1 METPPGFDFD
11 AFISYRRIDG
21 TGAARWLRASLGSY
35 RLPAA
40 LGEGRTPLKTYL
52 DTAFERASEDF
63 WASNIEPALRR
74 SRFLIVVV
82 TPSVFEPRADGAPGW
97 VEREIEL
104 FLSLPHGRKNILMVT
119 AGGNPISRL
128 PAALQ
133 GTHPRIGVVDL
144 SGVEQWWNVARR
156 TTMRD
161 RMLTLVA
168 SIYGIADTDMPLLR
182 QEEERRKRL
191 RALRFASVSMALVIV
206 FAALLIIALVQ
217 WKQAATERTA
227 AQAKSLGLAS
237 LQDFDAGR
245 QLQAL
250 LEAVEGARMLQQ
262 LVPAPAS
269 FDAYPTT
276 MPVLALNRALQGIR
290 ERNRRENVPDSMKR
304 LAQGI
309 AGTIAVCSLP
319 AGLGE
324 DGIKDFMGHE
334 GRLMAKGCTPDGR
347 YLVTAATDNTVR
359 MADLSGPHAP
369 QLIGLQGGVQWL
381 SFAADSKRFKT
392 SNVWGTVVDWD
403 ISGAGN
409 GLRSSLEGH
418 SSTVTAI
425 GFSKDSASLATG
437 SKDGQIRVW
446 SIDGKP
452 LGDPV
457 ATGKGQ
463 VLAVWLDQGARR
475 LLALDPSGGIGE
487 WQRGNQ
493 TSSAS
498 FGSSIYGIFGTISSD
513 GQHIGITIAGG
524 DARFYDMKSRTSA
537 SVRGTHSGWI
547 MGIAFPPRAD
557 VVATAGADDTI
568 GLHRPTGETFGPS
581 IRAAQGQVMSVA
593 FSPDGSTIASAG
605 EDGTVKLWN
614 LSGAQI
620 GQLIGHNGK
629 VLDVRFSPDGH
640 LIATSGADGT
650 VRLWV
655 RDGEQVSQWPGQAGF
670 LAIEI
675 SGASFGAV
683 GLSFSPDSRNIAIAD
698 SSHAVRIYRIQSL
711 DELLASACAWLAPY
725 IADHPDAAR
734 VCVKGS

>member
-128 PAALQ
+128 PEALQ

-191 RALRFASVSMALVIV
+191 RALRFASVSTVLVIV
-206 FAALLIIALVQ
+206 FAALLVIALVQ

-245 QLQAL
+245 QIQAL

-290 ERNRRENVPDSMKR
+290 ERNRREHEQDSMK
-304 LAQGI
+304 LQGQATTATT
-309 AGTIAVCSLP
+309 AGCSLP
-319 AGLGE
+319 AGLSD

-334 GRLMAKGCTPDGR
+334 GALMAKGCTPDGR
-347 YLVTAATDNTVR
+347 YLVTTATDNTVR
-359 MADLSGPHAP
+359 LADLSGPRAP
-369 QLIGLQGGVQWL
+369 QLIGLQGGARFL
-381 SFAADSKRFKT
+381 SFAADSKRFT
-392 SNVWGTVVDWD
+392 TTDVWGTVVDWD

-418 SSTVTAI
+418 TSTVTAI
-425 GFSKDSASLATG
+425 GFSGDSASVATG
-437 SKDGQIRVW
+437 SRDGQIRTW
-446 SIDGKP
+446 SVDGRP
-452 LGDPV
+452 LGNPV
-457 ATGKGQ
+457 TGKGQ

-475 LLALDPSGGIGE
+475 VLALDSTGGVSD
-487 WQRGNQ
+487 WQQGNP
-493 TSSAS
+493 TSPAN
-498 FGSSIYGIFGTISSD
+498 FGSSINGIFGTIGND

-524 DARFYDMKSRTSA
+524 DARFYDLKSGTSA

-557 VVATAGADDTI
+557 VVATAGADDTV
-568 GLHRPTGETFGPS
+568 GLHRPTGEAFGPS

-614 LSGAQI
+614 LSGAQT

-655 RDGEQVSQWPGQAGF
+655 RDGEQVSQWPGQTGF
-670 LAIEI
+670 LATEI
-675 SGASFGAV
+675 SGGSFGAV
-683 GLSFSPDSRNIAIAD
+683 GLSFSPDSRKIAIAD

-734 VCVKGS
+734 VCAKGS